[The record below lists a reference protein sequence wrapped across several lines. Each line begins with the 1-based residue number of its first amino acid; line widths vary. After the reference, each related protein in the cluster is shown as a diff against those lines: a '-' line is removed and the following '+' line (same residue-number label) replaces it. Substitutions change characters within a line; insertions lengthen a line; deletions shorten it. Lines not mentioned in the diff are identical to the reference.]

1 MLSQMI
7 VTFKKNTPSQAKMVQ
22 GVIFVLKKKALF
34 KSYFFVQL
42 KINSFVPF
50 DNFFLTKGTLSGSQ
64 IIKHLRFLCSGLNFY
79 I

>member
-7 VTFKKNTPSQAKMVQ
+7 VSFKKNTPLQAKMVQ
-22 GVIFVLKKKALF
+22 GVIFVLKKALF

-50 DNFFLTKGTLSGSQ
+50 DNFFSNQGHSIGFTNYKASQ
-64 IIKHLRFLCSGLNFY
+64 IPLFWV
-79 I
+79 